1 MRIKLSNKLSLLLIA
16 LGFSCIAMA
25 QQEPQFSQYMFNRM
39 SYNPGYAGSSGSICA
54 TAMYRQQWIGF
65 KLDAPSSS
73 AKAGSTPT
81 DILFSFDMPV
91 RFLHGGL
98 GLTVVSDKIGYHD
111 NIELSLDYA
120 FRMFWGEGNL
130 SAGAELNVLSS
141 SLDKGSLQGNDPND
155 PVLSQL
161 GESATLI
168 DGSVGIY
175 YQVPG
180 KYYLGLSVKNLLAA
194 HSKEIMFTNAR
205 TVYAMGGYE
214 YVPSSAPSIRI
225 KPSALLKTA
234 NFSIFQ
240 ADLSCL
246 VDYRNAFWGGMGYR
260 VQDAVYF
267 LAGVHWK
274 KLRIGLSYDITTSRL
289 GTFKPGRSM
298 GTLELYLKFCF
309 KVVVPRKPNTVYGN
323 TIYLD

>member
-1 MRIKLSNKLSLLLIA
+1 
-16 LGFSCIAMA
+16 
-25 QQEPQFSQYMFNRM
+25 
-39 SYNPGYAGSSGSICA
+39 
-54 TAMYRQQWIGF
+54 
-65 KLDAPSSS
+65 
-73 AKAGSTPT
+73 
-81 DILFSFDMPV
+81 
-91 RFLHGGL
+91 
-98 GLTVVSDKIGYHD
+98 
-111 NIELSLDYA
+111 
-120 FRMFWGEGNL
+120 
-130 SAGAELNVLSS
+130 
-141 SLDKGSLQGNDPND
+141 
-155 PVLSQL
+155 
-161 GESATLI
+161 
-168 DGSVGIY
+168 VGIY